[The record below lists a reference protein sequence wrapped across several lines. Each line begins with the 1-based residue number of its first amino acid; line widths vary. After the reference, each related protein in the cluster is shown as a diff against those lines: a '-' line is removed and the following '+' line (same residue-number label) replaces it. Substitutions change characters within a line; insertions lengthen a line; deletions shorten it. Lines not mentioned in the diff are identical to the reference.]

1 MSLEDT
7 LSNLSLYDA
16 KKYFRKAQNMV
27 YNYTEMESKV
37 REATNNEPW
46 GTPSTLM
53 EQISQGSFN
62 YKERTEI
69 IGMIFKRFT
78 EKVSSEWRQIY
89 KALQLLEYI
98 IKHGSERFI
107 DDCRSNLSLIAM
119 LKDFHYIDSQGNDQG
134 LNVRTR
140 ATAIVALL
148 RDNDKIRAERKSAKE
163 LANKFNGIGSND
175 NSAGFSG
182 RTGGF
187 NKSNRKGIS
196 ISADFDNDNEIRNYH
211 TYDDKSYGEYKEEY
225 IVENKQS
232 HDKQQHKQQ
241 QQQAVKQEIIPDLL
255 DTSNVSATKSEIPF
269 KTKQEEEEDED
280 EFSDFQSV
288 PVAKPKASS
297 GLNDIFNTTPANN
310 TFANLN
316 TAKKDNNDPFAS
328 LFSDAKA
335 TKVEKPKT
343 NSNNNIGKQDD
354 LNDEFGDFL
363 SSNTTKTT
371 TPTSNNNTQTN
382 SGEIDLLSF

>member
-7 LSNLSLYDA
+7 LTNLSLYDA
-16 KKYFRKAQNMV
+16 KKYFRKAQNLV
-27 YNYTEMESKV
+27 YNYTDMESKV

-78 EKVSSEWRQIY
+78 EKTSVEWRQIY

-107 DDCRSNLSLIAM
+107 DDCRSNLSLVAM

-140 ATAIVALL
+140 ATAIVDLL
-148 RDNDKIRAERKSAKE
+148 KDNEKIRTERKKAKE
-163 LANKFNGIGSND
+163 VSNKFKGISSSD
-175 NSAGFSG
+175 NSAGFAG

-187 NKSNRKGIS
+187 TKSNKKGIS
-196 ISADFDNDNEIRNYH
+196 VSADFDDANEVRNYH

-225 IVENKQS
+225 IVEIKQA
-232 HDKQQHKQQ
+232 HEKDQHKDLNHEPL
-241 QQQAVKQEIIPDLL
+241 ADLL
-255 DTSNVSATKSEIPF
+255 DTSSAPVGNNLVD
-269 KTKQEEEEDED
+269 EENDD
-280 EFSDFQSV
+280 EFSDFQSAPVSKTAV
-288 PVAKPKASS
+288 PAVSN
-297 GLNDIFNTTPANN
+297 LQFDFNDNSKNIV
-310 TFANLN
+310 LN
-316 TAKKDNNDPFAS
+316 TSKAATKSNDDPFAS
-328 LFSDAKA
+328 LFSDAK
-335 TKVEKPKT
+335 TQKVDKT
-343 NSNNNIGKQDD
+343 NIAIAPNAKSSG
-354 LNDEFGDFL
+354 NDNEFGDFM
-363 SSNTTKTT
+363 SFGTEQKNTASL
-371 TPTSNNNTQTN
+371 SNNSNKNN
-382 SGEIDLLSF
+382 SAEIDLLSF